1 MKTHWWAIVLTIITT
16 LFTSTAQIF
25 YKMGASKLEFNL
37 FALMSNYNLIIG
49 GILYAIGAALMIIAL
64 KGGEVTVVYPII
76 ATSYIWVSLLS
87 NKIFG
92 EELNVYKWIGI
103 GVIILGI
110 TFISFGNKFAKDKDE
125 VALI

>member
-1 MKTHWWAIVLTIITT
+1 
-16 LFTSTAQIF
+16 
-25 YKMGASKLEFNL
+25 MGASKLEFNL
-37 FALMSNYNLIIG
+37 FALMSNYNIIIG

-87 NKIFG
+87 NRIFG

>member
-37 FALMSNYNLIIG
+37 FALMSNYNIIIG

-87 NKIFG
+87 NRIFG